1 MGAAAFPV
9 DRVTAREA
17 PGPAAAVST
26 SELAQMR
33 LLATSFM
40 TRWGVPGMQVA
51 IARADAIAYN
61 AAFGLADATKAT
73 PLTTANLFRI
83 ASLSKPITS
92 VAIYKLIE
100 AGKLTLG
107 SRVFGPGALLGT
119 RYGSKPYSAAL
130 RSVTVGHLLT
140 HTAGGWPNDAADPM
154 FLFPSMTIQDL
165 ISWTLDNRPLTNV
178 PGTSYAYSNF
188 GYAVLGRVI
197 ETLSGKGYGSYVAN
211 TVLKPCGIS
220 AMKLAGNTLAD
231 RNVIAQTTQD
241 AVLLVNA
248 GASGSSVFN
257 NLIGSDRSGSV
268 ARPVNRAVNLGLAV
282 SNANIGSVDL
292 PNVIT
297 NAGSGV
303 GILVGSGSNN
313 TVAFND
319 SYATAARAFQGGP
332 TLTDAANCANGTNT
346 DPACLRIAQSVTQ
359 NGAGITAYGKIG
371 RAHV

>member
-17 PGPAAAVST
+17 PGPAAAISP
-26 SELAQMR
+26 SELVQMR
-33 LLATSFM
+33 LLATGFM

-61 AAFGLADATKAT
+61 AAFGLADAAKAT

-119 RYGSKPYSAAL
+119 RYGSKPYPAAL
-130 RSVTVGHLLT
+130 RSVTVAHLLT

-197 ETLSGKGYGSYVAN
+197 ETLSGKGYGSYVTS

-231 RNVIAQTTQD
+231 RLPGEVRYKGQFGENPYNMNVRRMD
-241 AVLLVNA
+241 AHGGWTASAADLVRFLVRVDNFPQA
-248 GASGSSVFN
+248 KDILKAASLASMTLPTSANPNYAKGWEVNVFN
-257 NLIGSDRSGSV
+257 NWWHSGSLPGTTTFM
-268 ARPVNRAVNLGLAV
+268 ARIS
-282 SNANIGSVDL
+282 SNFCWAAL
-292 PNVIT
+292 T
-297 NAGSGV
+297 NSRV
-303 GILVGSGSNN
+303 PGSNMN
-313 TVAFND
+313 LELDQLMWTIASV
-319 SYATAARAFQGGP
+319 
-332 TLTDAANCANGTNT
+332 
-346 DPACLRIAQSVTQ
+346 PASWGL
-359 NGAGITAYGKIG
+359 
-371 RAHV
+371 